1 MGKKQEW
8 RRKPCWGVQLSH
20 LPFSTLPALQ
30 KPSPLLNLWNPF
42 KQIFMIICL
51 WRLSFILNPMFI
63 FLWFSDG
70 KHVTPRN
77 VFLQTS
83 GILIPVLWHTGVPN
97 MYFSQFKTY
106 IYARVSSK
114 NSYYENPYIH
124 FKLFAQKW
132 TYLLIPFSMNNLKS
146 F

>member
-83 GILIPVLWHTGVPN
+83 GILIPVLWHTGVGRSSLQICTFHSSRHIFMWEYPPKIHT
-97 MYFSQFKTY
+97 MKTHIY
-106 IYARVSSK
+106 ISNFLHK
-114 NSYYENPYIH
+114 NGRI
-124 FKLFAQKW
+124 F
-132 TYLLIPFSMNNLKS
+132 
-146 F
+146 